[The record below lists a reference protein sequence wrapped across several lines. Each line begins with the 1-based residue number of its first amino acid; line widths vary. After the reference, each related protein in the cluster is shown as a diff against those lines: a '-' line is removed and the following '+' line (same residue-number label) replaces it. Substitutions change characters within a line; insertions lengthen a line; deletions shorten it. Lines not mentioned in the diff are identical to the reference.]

1 MALDKANDRLFI
13 GHHGNSRYDIYQLD
27 EAGLPLRRHADRGI
41 GRSLIGRGFAF
52 APLGREELN
61 FPTGGSFD
69 SVNQRLFVPDGSG
82 LGPPG
87 ARIMVFD
94 LDPEYLDTLE
104 PTDLPEAIAVL
115 GQPNFDTWDPGIGPD
130 RIGSRGTALV
140 AEDRQLLFF
149 TDGANNRV
157 LVWDI
162 DPEQLE
168 TGMEAIAVI
177 GQPDFV
183 SREDRVGRDGLSS
196 PNSLAYD
203 PRREALFVM
212 DGNRVLAFDVSEQSL
227 DQVTG
232 FEAFAVIGQDD
243 FDSNEPNEDSRKISN
258 GPISL
263 DYEYDRLLV
272 GSFTRNRVMMFDV
285 SPAALEGA
293 SNPDAIAVLGQP
305 DFEDTDPAITQDR
318 LTMTRVTVDTDRQI
332 AYVPDG
338 YPAGNRINIFDI
350 HPERMSTTMT
360 PLVDQ
365 LGHINPEGEPDFLA
379 RSANDRIS
387 PRFWTQG
394 RDVSVD
400 RVHHRLFMSDNYSHR
415 VMIFQLDRM
424 NRLLD
429 RGARWVLGQQDPSTS
444 VLLPGRD
451 ASTIKLPLAVEYD
464 ESHERVF
471 VADTWNERVLVF
483 DMTPGQV
490 ASGMA
495 ASYVLG
501 QADFTSYEQATA
513 ADRLH
518 FGSREG
524 NGIGTSG
531 GRTAELALDKV
542 SQRLFVADGSNNR
555 VLVFDVHP
563 DRIANGAP
571 AIGVLG
577 QDDFVSKEEGLSA
590 SRWRQ
595 PGDLVVDEAG
605 QRLFVEL
612 PWQERVLVF
621 DVHPDRFE
629 DGMAASYVIGQPDFT
644 SAEPGL
650 SRQRFRQPDGIS
662 HDAANNHLY
671 VSHKFHHRV
680 LVFDVSAETMQNF
693 PAAIGVIGEHDF
705 ETMSAGPGD
714 PRNHQDRLH
723 DPRGSFFD
731 EHDQRL
737 FQTEGLNGR
746 MTVFTMPRE
755 TWRVN
760 LPPRSNLRYASL
772 DALMSTGPE
781 PYESGYSELQL
792 SGAGRVA
799 ALSTHFVTRAVIHP
813 QSERQSREL
822 ISAAVL
828 AADAPESSASIY
840 VDTSDGRDTAMSL
853 VNGNDAPVSVEFE
866 LQTLSGEQFSE
877 TRRLDAG
884 AQLSDSV
891 ADLFEGTADLQGVLR
906 IEADAPLGV
915 NGLLEIP
922 NGAGDTLLAPA
933 PMTTGEF
940 APGGL
945 LAERRILPAVT
956 TGAGQHVQYVLLNPG
971 EEPVSGQLEV
981 SGHAPVEY
989 EIDPRG
995 VFVHEMPPDGE
1006 PPLAGYGIVRASRGV
1021 APSAHAIVTSLRRGG
1036 GAQSVHTVAS
1046 HQEGTLFWAP
1056 VDTWPDVLHHG
1067 DIDAELSIVNEG
1079 LVPATLYLEL
1089 FDIDGASAARHE
1101 RTVPLGERV
1110 VLSLEEVFG
1119 MSPLRGTVRVFAD
1132 ADVAVAMQE
1141 STVAV
1146 DGDVVVTDVPLQATP
1161 ESAIERILYPV
1172 FRNGDGQ
1179 ATELVLINT
1188 DRDGHEGGLSVVSA
1202 RGEVQTTILR

>member
-27 EAGLPLRRHADRGI
+27 EAGLPARRHADRGI

-52 APLGREELN
+52 APLGRELLN
-61 FPTGGSFD
+61 FPTGASFD
-69 SVNQRLFVPDGSG
+69 SVNQRLFAPDGSG

-94 LDPEYLDTLE
+94 LDPAYLDSLA

-115 GQPNFDTWDPGIGPD
+115 GQPHFETWDPGLGRD

-140 AEDRQLLFF
+140 AEERQLLFY

-162 DPEQLE
+162 DPGRLDS
-168 TGMEAIAVI
+168 GAEAIAVI
-177 GQPDFV
+177 GQPDFD

-203 PRREALFVM
+203 PQRETLFVM
-212 DGNRVLAFDVSEQSL
+212 DGNRVLAFDVSDASL
-227 DQVTG
+227 DQETG

-243 FDSNEPNEDSRKISN
+243 FETNEPNEDSRKISN

-272 GSFTRNRVMMFDV
+272 GSFTKNRVMMFDV

-305 DFEDTDPAITQDR
+305 DYENTDPAITQDR

-350 HPERMSTTMT
+350 HPERMSETLT

-365 LGHINPEGEPDFLA
+365 IGHINPEGEPDWLA

-394 RDVSVD
+394 RDVSID

-429 RGARWVLGQQDPSTS
+429 RGARWVLGQTDPATS

-451 ASTIKLPLAVEYD
+451 AATIKLPLAVEYD
-464 ESHERVF
+464 ESHERLF

-490 ASGMA
+490 DSGMA

-501 QADFTSYEQATA
+501 QADFTSWEQTTA

-542 SQRLFVADGSNNR
+542 NQRLFVADGSNNR
-555 VLVFDVHP
+555 VVVFDVHP
-563 DRIANGAP
+563 DRIENGAR

-590 SRWRQ
+590 TRWRQ

-629 DGMAASYVIGQPDFT
+629 NGMAASHVIGQPDFT

-662 HDAANNHLY
+662 YDAANDHLY

-680 LVFDVSAETMQNF
+680 LIFDVSPETMQNF

-731 EHDQRL
+731 EREQRL

-746 MTVFTMPRE
+746 MTVFTMPRQSY
-755 TWRVN
+755 RVD
-760 LPPRSNLRYASL
+760 LPARSNLRYASL

-781 PYESGYSELQL
+781 PLESGYSTVEL
-792 SGAGRVA
+792 SSAGRVA
-799 ALSTHFVTRAVIHP
+799 GLSTHFVTRAVIHP

-828 AADAPESSASIY
+828 AADDPANTASIW
-840 VDTSDGRDTAMSL
+840 VDARDGRDTAISI
-853 VNGNDAPVSVEFE
+853 VNGNDSPVQLRLE
-866 LQTLSGEQFSE
+866 LETPSGERSSE
-877 TRRLDAG
+877 TRRLEAG
-884 AQLSDSV
+884 TQLAERISAVFDGQSD
-891 ADLFEGTADLQGVLR
+891 LHGVLH
-906 IEADAPLGV
+906 IDADEPLSMSA
-915 NGLLEIP
+915 LLEIP
-922 NGAGDTLLAPA
+922 DGRGDTLLAPA
-933 PMTTGEF
+933 PMTTGE
-940 APGGL
+940 AALAGL
-945 LAERRILPAVT
+945 LAERRILPALT
-956 TGAGQHVQYVLLNPG
+956 TGAGQHLQYVLMNPG
-971 EEPVSGQLEV
+971 DEAVSGQIEV
-981 SGHAPVEY
+981 TGHDPVDY
-989 EIDPRG
+989 AIGPGG
-995 VFVHEMPPDGE
+995 VFVHEALPDDQ
-1006 PPLAGYGIVRASRGV
+1006 PPLAGYGIVRASAGP
-1021 APSAHAIVTSLRRGG
+1021 APTAHAIVTSLRRGG
-1036 GAQSVHTVAS
+1036 GARSVHTVS
-1046 HQEGTLFWAP
+1046 SDQEGTLFWGP
-1056 VDTWPDVLHHG
+1056 VDTYPDVLHHG
-1067 DIDAELSIVNEG
+1067 DIDAALSIVNEG
-1079 LVPATLYLEL
+1079 EVPATAYLEL
-1089 FDIDGASAARHE
+1089 FDIDGESLEIYE

-1110 VLSLEEVFG
+1110 ALSLEDVFG

-1132 ADVAVAMQE
+1132 AAVTVAMQE
-1141 STVAV
+1141 STLGV
-1146 DGDVVVTDVPLQATP
+1146 DDEIVVTDVPLQETPATA
-1161 ESAIERILYPV
+1161 SQRIDYPV
-1172 FRNGDGQ
+1172 FRNGEGQ
-1179 ATELVLINT
+1179 ATELLLINT
-1188 DRDGHEGGLSVVSA
+1188 DRSAHEGGLSVVSA
-1202 RGEVQTTILR
+1202 GGEVRTTILR

>member
-115 GQPNFDTWDPGIGPD
+115 GQPHFDTWDPGTGPD

-157 LVWDI
+157 LVWDV
-162 DPEQLE
+162 DPERLE
-168 TGMEAIAVI
+168 SGMEAIAVI
-177 GQPDFV
+177 GQPDFL

-212 DGNRVLAFDVSEQSL
+212 DGNRVLAFDVSDQSL

-232 FEAFAVIGQDD
+232 FEAFAVIGQED
-243 FDSNEPNEDSRKISN
+243 FEANAPNEDSRKISN

-272 GSFTRNRVMMFDV
+272 GSFTKNRVMMFDV

-360 PLVDQ
+360 PLIDQ

-415 VMIFQLDRM
+415 IMIFRLDRM

-464 ESHERVF
+464 ESHERLF

-490 ASGMA
+490 ESGMP

-501 QADFTSYEQATA
+501 QEDFTSYEQTTA

-542 SQRLFVADGSNNR
+542 NQRLFVADGSNNR

-563 DRIANGAP
+563 DRIENGAD

-577 QDDFVSKEEGLSA
+577 QDDFLSKEEGLSA
-590 SRWRQ
+590 TRWRQ
-595 PGDLVVDEAG
+595 PGDLVVDEVG

-621 DVHPDRFE
+621 DVHPNRFE
-629 DGMAASYVIGQPDFT
+629 NGMAASYVIGQSDFT

-662 HDAANNHLY
+662 YDAANNHLY

-680 LVFDVSAETMQNF
+680 LIFDVSPETMQNF

-731 EHDQRL
+731 ERDQRL

-755 TWRVN
+755 TYRVN

-781 PYESGYSELQL
+781 PYETGYSQVRL
-792 SGAGRVA
+792 SQAGRVA

-822 ISAAVL
+822 ISAAML
-828 AADAPESSASIY
+828 AVESPVNSASIY
-840 VDTSDGRDTAMSL
+840 VDTRDGRDTALSL
-853 VNGNDAPVSVEFE
+853 VNGNDSTVNVQLE
-866 LQTLSGEQFSE
+866 LLTLTGERLSAA
-877 TRRLDAG
+877 RSLDAG
-884 AQLSDSV
+884 GQLSES
-891 ADLFEGTADLQGVLR
+891 AATLFGGRTDLQGVLR
-906 IEADAPLGV
+906 IEAEAPLGV
-915 NGLLEIP
+915 TGLLEVP
-922 NGAGDTLLAPA
+922 DGRGDTLLAPA
-933 PMTTGEF
+933 PMTAGEF
-940 APGGL
+940 APTGQL
-945 LAERRILPAVT
+945 VERRVLPAVT
-956 TGAGQHVQYVLLNPG
+956 MGAGQHVQYVLLNPG
-971 EEPVSGQLEV
+971 DATLGGQLEIP
-981 SGHAPVEY
+981 GREPVEY
-989 EIDPRG
+989 AIDPGG
-995 VFVHEMPPDGE
+995 VFVHETSPDGE
-1006 PPLAGYGIVRASRGV
+1006 APFTGHAIVRASQGA
-1021 APSAHAIVTSLRRGG
+1021 APSTHAIVSSLRRGG
-1036 GAQSVHTVAS
+1036 DPRSVHTVAS
-1046 HQEGTLFWAP
+1046 HQEGTLFWGP

-1067 DIDAELSIVNEG
+1067 DIDTDLSVVNEG
-1079 LVPATLYLEL
+1079 LVPATVYLEL
-1089 FDIDGASAARHE
+1089 FDIDGASAGRYE

-1110 VLSLEEVFG
+1110 VLSVEAVFG
-1119 MSPLRGTVRVFAD
+1119 RSPLRGTVRVFAD
-1132 ADVAVAMQE
+1132 ADVSVALQE
-1141 STVAV
+1141 TTVAV
-1146 DGDVVVTDVPLQATP
+1146 DGDVVVTDVPLQGTP
-1161 ESAIERILYPV
+1161 ETATDRIVYPV

-1179 ATELVLINT
+1179 ATELLLVNT
-1188 DRDGHEGGLSVVSA
+1188 DRSGHEGGLSVVSA
-1202 RGEVQTTILR
+1202 RGELKTTILR

>member
-52 APLGREELN
+52 APLGRAQLN
-61 FPTGGSFD
+61 FPTGAAFD
-69 SVNQRLFVPDGSG
+69 SINQRLFAPDGSG

-94 LDPEYLDTLE
+94 LDPSYLESLA
-104 PTDLPEAIAVL
+104 PTGLPEAIAVL
-115 GQPNFDTWDPGIGPD
+115 GQPHFDTWDPGIGPD

-140 AEDRQLLFF
+140 DEERQLLFY

-162 DPEQLE
+162 DPERLE
-168 TGMEAIAVI
+168 SGMDAIAVI
-177 GQPDFV
+177 GQPDFD
-183 SREDRVGRDGLSS
+183 SREDRVSRSGLSGPS
-196 PNSLAYD
+196 SLAYD
-203 PRREALFVM
+203 PRRQALFVM
-212 DGNRVLAFDVSEQSL
+212 DGNRVLVFDVSDLSL
-227 DQVTG
+227 DQVSG
-232 FEAFAVIGQDD
+232 LEAYAVVGQDD
-243 FDSNEPNEDSRKISN
+243 FESNEPNENSRKISN

-305 DFEDTDPAITQDR
+305 DFENTDPAITQTR
-318 LTMTRVTVDTDRQI
+318 LTMTRVTVDPERQI

-338 YPAGNRINIFDI
+338 YPAGNRVNIFDI
-350 HPERMSTTMT
+350 HPDRMNRSLT
-360 PLVDQ
+360 PLLDQ
-365 LGHINPEGEPDFLA
+365 IGHINPEGEPDFLS

-429 RGARWVLGQQDPSTS
+429 REARWVLGQKDPATS

-451 ASTIKLPLAVEYD
+451 AATIKLPLAVEYD
-464 ESHERVF
+464 ESHERLF

-483 DMTPGQV
+483 DMTPGRV
-490 ASGMA
+490 ESGMA

-501 QADFTSYEQATA
+501 QQDFTSYEQATA

-542 SQRLFVADGSNNR
+542 NQRLFVSDGSNNR

-563 DRIANGAP
+563 ERIENGAR

-577 QDDFVSKEEGLSA
+577 QDDFESREEGLSA
-590 SRWRQ
+590 TRWRQ

-621 DVHPDRFE
+621 DVHPERFE
-629 DGMAASYVIGQPDFT
+629 NGMAASFVIGQPDFT

-662 HDAANNHLY
+662 FDAANNHLY

-680 LVFDVSAETMQNF
+680 LVFDVSPETMQNF

-705 ETMSAGPGD
+705 ETMSAGPGN

-731 EHDQRL
+731 ERDQRL

-755 TWRVN
+755 SYRVD
-760 LPPRSNLRYASL
+760 LPPRSSLRYASL

-781 PYESGYSELQL
+781 PYESGYSSVQL
-792 SGAGRVA
+792 SAAGRVA
-799 ALSTHFVTRAVIHP
+799 ALSTHLVTRAVIHP

-822 ISAAVL
+822 ISAAML
-828 AADAPESSASIY
+828 AVEAPASSASIY
-840 VDTSDGRDTAMSL
+840 VDTRDARDTALSL
-853 VNGNDAPVSVEFE
+853 VNGNDSPVSVEFE
-866 LQTLSGEQFSE
+866 LETLSAEQLSA
-877 TRRLDAG
+877 TRRLDVG
-884 AQLSDSV
+884 AQLSESV
-891 ADLFEGTADLQGVLR
+891 SELFEGQADLQGVLR
-906 IEADAPLGV
+906 IEADAPLGM
-915 NGLLEIP
+915 NALLEIP
-922 NGAGDTLLAPA
+922 DARGDTLLAPA
-933 PMTTGEF
+933 PMTVGEF
-940 APGGL
+940 ALPGL
-945 LAERRILPAVT
+945 LAERRVLPSVT
-956 TGAGQHVQYVLLNPG
+956 TGAGQHVQFVLLNPG
-971 EEPVSGQLEV
+971 DEPVSGQLEV
-981 SGHAPVEY
+981 TGHAPVEY
-989 EIDPRG
+989 EIGPRAA
-995 VFVHEMPPDGE
+995 FVHEMLPDAQ
-1006 PPLAGYGIVRASRGV
+1006 PLLAGYGVVRAGEGP
-1021 APSAHAIVTSLRRGG
+1021 APTAHAIVTSLRRD
-1036 GAQSVHTVAS
+1036 ASARSAHTVPS
-1046 HQEGTLFWAP
+1046 DQEGTLFWGP

-1079 LVPATLYLEL
+1079 LVPATVYLEL
-1089 FDIDGASAARHE
+1089 FDIDGASSGRYE

-1110 VLSLEEVFG
+1110 VLSVEEIFG
-1119 MSPLRGTVRVFAD
+1119 RSPLRGTVRVFAD
-1132 ADVAVAMQE
+1132 ADVAVTMQE

-1161 ESAIERILYPV
+1161 ETANERILYPV
-1172 FRNGDGQ
+1172 FRNGEGQ
-1179 ATELVLINT
+1179 ATEFVLVNT
-1188 DRDGHEGGLSVVSA
+1188 DRGGHAGGLSVVSA
-1202 RGEVQTTILR
+1202 QGEVLTTILR

>member
-1 MALDKANDRLFI
+1 MFI

-61 FPTGGSFD
+61 FPGGGSFD

-82 LGPPG
+82 LGPRG

-94 LDPEYLDTLE
+94 LDPAYLETLE

-115 GQPNFDTWDPGIGPD
+115 GQPHFDTWDPGIGPD

-149 TDGANNRV
+149 ADGANNRV

-162 DPEQLE
+162 DPERLE

-177 GQPDFV
+177 GQPDFL
-183 SREDRVGRDGLSS
+183 SREDRVGREGLSS
-196 PNSLAYD
+196 PTSLAYD

-212 DGNRVLAFDVSEQSL
+212 DGNRVLAFDVSDQSL

-232 FEAFAVIGQDD
+232 FEAFAVIGQED
-243 FDSNEPNEDSRKISN
+243 FNSNEPDEDSRKISN

-272 GSFTRNRVMMFDV
+272 GSFTKNRVMMFDV

-360 PLVDQ
+360 PLIDQ

-444 VLLPGRD
+444 VMLPGRD
-451 ASTIKLPLAVEYD
+451 ATTIKLPLAVEYD
-464 ESHERVF
+464 ESHERLF

-483 DMTPGQV
+483 DMAPDQV
-490 ASGMA
+490 ESGMP

-501 QADFTSYEQATA
+501 QEDFTSYEQTTA

-542 SQRLFVADGSNNR
+542 NQRLFVADGSNNR
-555 VLVFDVHP
+555 VVVFDVHP
-563 DRIANGAP
+563 DRIENGAD

-590 SRWRQ
+590 TRWRQ

-629 DGMAASYVIGQPDFT
+629 SGMAASYVIGQPDFT

-662 HDAANNHLY
+662 YDAANDHLY

-680 LVFDVSAETMQNF
+680 LIFDVAPETMQNF

-705 ETMSAGPGD
+705 VTMSAGPGD

-731 EHDQRL
+731 EREQRL

-755 TWRVN
+755 TYRVD

-781 PYESGYSELQL
+781 PYETGYSQVQL
-792 SGAGRVA
+792 SEAGRVA
-799 ALSTHFVTRAVIHP
+799 ALSAHYVTRAVIHP

-822 ISAAVL
+822 ISAAML
-828 AADAPESSASIY
+828 AVGSPSTSASLY
-840 VDTSDGRDTAMSL
+840 VDTRDGRDTALSI
-853 VNGNDAPVSVEFE
+853 VNGNDAAASVRLE
-866 LQTLSGEQFSE
+866 LRTLTGEQFSAMQS
-877 TRRLDAG
+877 LDAG
-884 AQLSDSV
+884 AQLSASV
-891 ADLFEGTADLQGVLR
+891 AALFDGGTDLQGVLR
-906 IEADAPLGV
+906 IEADAPLTV

-922 NGAGDTLLAPA
+922 NGRGDTLLAPA
-933 PMTTGEF
+933 PMTAGEF
-940 APGGL
+940 APAGL
-945 LAERRILPAVT
+945 PAERRILPAVT
-956 TGAGQHVQYVLLNPG
+956 TGAGQLVRYVLLNPG
-971 EEPVSGQLEV
+971 GEAVSGQLEV
-981 SGHAPVEY
+981 MGFPPVAY
-989 EIDPRG
+989 ALDPGG
-995 VFVHEMPPDGE
+995 VFVHEMPPDGQ
-1006 PPLAGYGIVRASRGV
+1006 PPLAGYAIVRASEGP
-1021 APSAHAIVTSLRRGG
+1021 APSAHALVSSLGRGG
-1036 GAQSVHTVAS
+1036 DTRSVHTVAS

-1067 DIDAELSIVNEG
+1067 DIDADLSVVSEG
-1079 LVPATLYLEL
+1079 VVPATVYLEL
-1089 FDIDGASAARHE
+1089 FDIDGVSVARHE
-1101 RTVPLGERV
+1101 RTVPLGERA
-1110 VLSLEEVFG
+1110 VLSIEEVFG
-1119 MSPLRGTVRVFAD
+1119 RSPLRGTVRVFAD
-1132 ADVAVAMQE
+1132 ADVSVAMQE
-1141 STVAV
+1141 TTVAV
-1146 DGDVVVTDVPLQATP
+1146 DGDVVIADVPLQATP
-1161 ESAIERILYPV
+1161 EAATERIVYPV
-1172 FRNGDGQ
+1172 FRNGEGQ
-1179 ATELVLINT
+1179 ATELLLINT
-1188 DRDGHEGGLSVVSA
+1188 DRESHEGGLSVVSA
-1202 RGEVQTTILR
+1202 RGDVQTTILR